1 MHVLAA
7 QYIGAGGLGFLVIL
21 ALIVAGVFLFRSMN
35 RHLKNVPPEFEEQ
48 TAPEPDAHPDP
59 HQDPHLST

>member
-1 MHVLAA
+1 MQVMAT

-35 RHLKNVPPEFEEQ
+35 RHLKKVPPDFEEQ
-48 TAPEPDAHPDP
+48 AAPEPDP
-59 HQDPHLST
+59 HQDPHLSA